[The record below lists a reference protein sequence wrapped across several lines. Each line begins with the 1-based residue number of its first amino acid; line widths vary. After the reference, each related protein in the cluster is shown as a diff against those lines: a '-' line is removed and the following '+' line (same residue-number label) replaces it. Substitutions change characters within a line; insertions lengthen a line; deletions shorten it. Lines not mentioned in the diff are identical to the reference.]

1 MFDIG
6 WSEMLVVG
14 VVALV
19 VIGPKELPQALR
31 AAGRMVGKARGI
43 AGEFRQ
49 HWEDAMREAELD
61 EIRRKAE
68 DMAGFGDVKSTV
80 SSILDPKGEIADAVK
95 LPEPPSL
102 ETPPPAPA
110 VTAEPVKTEAD
121 VPASPLP
128 PSGRGLG

>member
-6 WSEMLVVG
+6 WSEMLIVG

-68 DMAGFGDVKSTV
+68 EVAGLGDLKSAV
-80 SSILDPKGEIADAVK
+80 GSILDPKGEIADAVK

-102 ETPPPAPA
+102 ETPASAPA
-110 VTAEPVKTEAD
+110 VTAEQQA
-121 VPASPLP
+121 VPDASPAP
-128 PSGRGLG
+128 TQPHEVKPT